1 MTARRGR
8 WRAFALTGSVVA
20 TALLASAAPAASQ
33 SPPDENP
40 LESARRAA
48 GNYAF
53 AGQVRLRWRD
63 AAGDHEQM
71 VDVRAAD
78 GAMVVE
84 GDASVL
90 ARRNE
95 RLIRQPGASWDALWP
110 AGLASLGTPRP
121 ATKYALS
128 SVQGPLVA
136 GRPTTLVEVHRG
148 PQVVERVWLDAATG
162 LLLGREQY
170 AVSGVPARSIQFQDI
185 RVGGPMGEVPSP
197 HVPSP
202 AVAVATTRLAPSTLP
217 GGYQRLGTF
226 KRGPVV
232 HLLYSDGVYGLSVFE
247 QSGRLR
253 AGALPAG
260 AERVRIGE
268 AQGWHYEWAG
278 GHILLWRGHDR
289 VYSAVGDGPL
299 SDVVQASAGVPLGP
313 RPSLLQRLRAA
324 CHAVLRALK
333 D

>member
-1 MTARRGR
+1 MTTRSGR
-8 WRAFALTGSVVA
+8 VRAMALMGGVVA
-20 TALLASAAPAASQ
+20 TALLVSATPAASQ

-53 AGQVRLRWRD
+53 AGQVRMRWRD
-63 AAGDHEQM
+63 ASGEHEQV
-71 VDVRAAD
+71 VDVRAGD

-95 RLIRQPGASWDALWP
+95 RLIRRPGASWDALWP
-110 AGLASLGTPRP
+110 AGLTSLGTPRP

-128 SVQGPLVA
+128 SAQGPLVA
-136 GRPTTLVEVHRG
+136 GRPSTLVEVRRG
-148 PQVVERVWLDAATG
+148 PLVVERVWLDTATG

-170 AVSGVPARSIQFQDI
+170 AVNGAPARSIQFQDI
-185 RVGGPMGEVPSP
+185 SVGGPMGEVPSP
-197 HVPSP
+197 HVRSS
-202 AVAVATTRLAPSTLP
+202 AVAVTNSRLAPSTLP
-217 GGYQRLGTF
+217 GGYQRRGSF
-226 KRGPVV
+226 KRGAVV
-232 HLLYSDGVYGLSVFE
+232 HLVYSDGVYGLSVFE
-247 QSGRLR
+247 QPGRLR
-253 AGALPAG
+253 IGALPAG
-260 AERVRIGE
+260 SQRVRIGGT
-268 AQGWHYEWAG
+268 QGWHYEWPG
-278 GHILLWRGHDR
+278 GHVLLWRGHDR

-313 RPSLLQRLRAA
+313 RPSLLERFRAA